1 MILDL
6 VVIGILLVSA
16 GIAFMRGFVREILT
30 IGALLGAALATYM
43 FGPGFVPTVRGWLID
58 PTATEPQTLFGLI
71 PYEMLA
77 PVIAFALV
85 FTVVIIALTIVAH
98 IVSKGVH
105 MAGLGPVDRSLGV
118 VFGLIRGTILIG
130 FMGLVLNFVL
140 SDEQRETYFSD
151 SKTYAYVDYT
161 AQLMHA
167 LIPSRDMIDKVRGK
181 KDNSVAQTG
190 KEPLEP
196 GQNAR
201 ASGAQNRSVSFEG
214 IQRKAIEAAVQP
226 EIDKLKKTFN
236 D

>member
-16 GIAFMRGFVREILT
+16 AIAFLRGFVREILT
-30 IGALLGAALATYM
+30 IGALLGAALATYV

-58 PTATEPQTLFGLI
+58 PAATEPQALFGLI

-77 PVIAFALV
+77 PVVAFALV

-98 IVSKGVH
+98 VVSKGVH

-118 VFGLIRGTILIG
+118 VFGLIRGTILVG
-130 FMGLVLNFVL
+130 LMGLVLNFVL
-140 SDEQRETYFSD
+140 SDDQREQYFND

-161 AQLMHA
+161 AQLMGA
-167 LIPSRDMIDKVRGK
+167 LMPDRDVIDKVRGK
-181 KDNSVAQTG
+181 KEGAAQTTG
-190 KEPLEP
+190 KQPLEP

-201 ASGAQNRSVSFEG
+201 ARPSQTPTFEG
-214 IQRKAIEAAVQP
+214 LQRKVIETASKN
-226 EIDKLKKTFN
+226 EIEKLKKSFN